1 MKYIQV
7 AVLKEGDSFGELAL
21 VIAYLEKFLID
32 LD

>member
-21 VIAYLEKFLID
+21 VGIGLPIFNGF
-32 LD
+32 